1 MRHGNPG
8 FRDVKVISKSQDK
21 KEIIAMILRLHQNKS
36 VLESVVQLASVDGLL
51 KLLCL
56 FWRCKVPVTLQEDY
70 HPNGSWQTQKRCPC
84 KSNEIQ
90 QSQVQAVELQFG

>member
-36 VLESVVQLASVDGLL
+36 LLESVVQLASVDGLL

-56 FWRCKVPVTLQEDY
+56 F
-70 HPNGSWQTQKRCPC
+70 
-84 KSNEIQ
+84 
-90 QSQVQAVELQFG
+90 